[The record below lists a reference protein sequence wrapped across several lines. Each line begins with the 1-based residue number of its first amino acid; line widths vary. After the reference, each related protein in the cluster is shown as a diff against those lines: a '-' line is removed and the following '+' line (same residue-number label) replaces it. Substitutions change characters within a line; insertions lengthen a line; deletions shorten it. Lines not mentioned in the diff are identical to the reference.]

1 MGFFYFI
8 VFIFGLTLGSFLN
21 CLIYRFEVGENFL
34 RGRSY
39 CPHCKHILSW
49 KDLIPVFSFIILKGK
64 CRYCKKPISWQYPLI
79 ELTTAIL
86 FVYTTYNLQLTTY
99 KVYSRSFIGY

>member
-1 MGFFYFI
+1 MISLFSFLLIFL
-8 VFIFGLTLGSFLN
+8 FGLTLGSFLN

-49 KDLIPVFSFIILKGK
+49 KDLIPVFSFIILKGI
-64 CRYCKKPISWQYPLI
+64 CRYCKKPIS
-79 ELTTAIL
+79 
-86 FVYTTYNLQLTTY
+86 LQ
-99 KVYSRSFIGY
+99 